1 MDHKKLSTMS
11 YRVGLLGG
19 LSGWMYNGRSGRLPA
34 ETLGLRLGE

>member
-19 LSGWMYNGRSGRLPA
+19 LSEWLYKGRSGQE
-34 ETLGLRLGE
+34 ETTGLRLRE

>member
-19 LSGWMYNGRSGRLPA
+19 LSEWLYKGRSGQASPRKRQ
-34 ETLGLRLGE
+34 LG